1 MVARYPHLAAQE
13 DRMIYDIKKVK
24 EEAKKDFFKA
34 WKATAGQYPK
44 LDSAFKERLLKP
56 GQPEPH
62 PIPNM
67 VAKIRGNFLRLGFK
81 EVENPLFVE
90 EQDVYKQY
98 GPEAPA
104 ILDRCF
110 YLAGLPRPEI
120 GLSEAKIAK
129 IKGAV
134 PNFDAAKTD
143 ALKEV
148 LRDYKLG
155 RIEGDDFVETI
166 EKKLD
171 ITTEQST
178 NILSLFDELK
188 DLKAEPTTTTLR
200 SHMTAAWFET
210 VAALQDK
217 MPQPIKLFSIGL
229 RFRREQKVDATHLRA
244 HYGASCVVLD
254 ENMEIEAGK
263 ALAQEVMKPL
273 GFRDFEFEKKKATS
287 TYYANDSE
295 YEVYAKS
302 GEKRIEIADLGMYS
316 PIALANYEIKYPV
329 FNAGFGVERILMIKE
344 NFADVREV
352 MFPQFYHSIELT
364 DPDIARAIEINAKPK
379 TEEGKKLSEAIQKIG
394 LKNADAASPCSFEA
408 FRGKFLGKNII
419 VTILEKESD
428 TKLLGPAAVNDIYVY
443 NGGVYGIPPGGFK
456 EKAKEIMEKGINTKI
471 SYLHAISDYFA
482 AGIEEAIK
490 AGKPYSYQFKM
501 AKSAP
506 DINIKIADH
515 ALQYIQSKNKELMLK
530 GPIFTAIEVKLV

>member
-1 MVARYPHLAAQE
+1 
-13 DRMIYDIKKVK
+13 MIYDIKKIK
-24 EEAKKDFFKA
+24 EEAKKDFFRA
-34 WKATAGQYPK
+34 WKATVDQYPK
-44 LDSAFKERLLKP
+44 PSEAFKENLLKP

-67 VAKIRGNFLRLGFK
+67 AAKIRGNFLRLGFR
-81 EVENPLFVE
+81 EVENPLFIE

-120 GLSEAKIAK
+120 GLSDSKITK
-129 IKGAV
+129 IKNIV
-134 PNFDAAKTD
+134 PNFDVERTES
-143 ALKEV
+143 LKEI

-166 EKKLD
+166 EKRLN

-178 NILSLFDELK
+178 NIISLFDELK
-188 DLKAEPTTTTLR
+188 NLKAEPTTTTLR

-210 VAALQDK
+210 AAALQDK
-217 MPQPIKLFSIGL
+217 MPHPIKLFSIGL

-263 ALAQEVMKPL
+263 ALAQEIMKPL
-273 GFRDFEFEKKKATS
+273 GFKDFEYVKKTATS

-295 YEVYAKS
+295 YEVYASSAGK
-302 GEKRIEIADLGMYS
+302 KVEIADIGMYS
-316 PIALANYEIKYPV
+316 PIALANYDIKYPV
-329 FNAGFGVERILMIKE
+329 FNAGFGIERMIMIKE
-344 NFADVREV
+344 NFTDVREV
-352 MFPQFYHSIELT
+352 MFPQFYHSVDLS
-364 DPDIARAIEINAKPK
+364 DKDIAKAIGINITPK
-379 TEEGKKLSEAIQKIG
+379 TEDGKKLSEAIQKTA
-394 LKNADAASPCSFEA
+394 LKHGNDASPCRVEVFK
-408 FRGKFLGKNII
+408 GKFTNKNIT
-419 VTILEKESD
+419 VDLFEKESD
-428 TKLLGPAAVNDIYVY
+428 TKLLGPAALNDVYVY
-443 NGGVYGIPPGGFK
+443 NGGIYGVPPGGFK
-456 EKAKEIMEKGINTKI
+456 EKTKEIMEKGIKTDI
-471 SYLHAISDYFA
+471 TYLRAMADYFA
-482 AGIEEAIK
+482 AGVEDAVK

-515 ALQYIQSKNKELMLK
+515 ALQFIQSKNKELMLK
-530 GPIFTAIEVKLV
+530 GPLFTEIEAVLT

>member
-1 MVARYPHLAAQE
+1 
-13 DRMIYDIKKVK
+13 MIYDIKKIK
-24 EEAKKDFFKA
+24 EETKKDFFKA
-34 WKATAGQYPK
+34 WKETAGQFPK
-44 LDSAFKERLLKP
+44 PSDAFKEKLLKP

-62 PIPNM
+62 PVPNM

-81 EVENPLFVE
+81 EVENPLFIE

-104 ILDRCF
+104 ILDRCY

-120 GLSEAKIAK
+120 GLSDSKISK
-129 IKGAV
+129 IKGVV

-143 ALKEV
+143 ILKEI

-155 RIEGDDFVETI
+155 RIEGDDFLETI
-166 EKKLD
+166 KQKLN

-178 NILSLFDELK
+178 NIISAFDELK
-188 DLKAEPTTTTLR
+188 NLKAEPTTTTLR

-210 VAALQDK
+210 CAALQDK
-217 MPQPIKLFSIGL
+217 MQHPLKLFSIGL

-263 ALAQEVMKPL
+263 ALAQEIMKPL
-273 GFRDFEFEKKKATS
+273 GFKDFEYEKKKATS

-302 GEKRIEIADLGMYS
+302 GEKRIEIADVGMYS
-316 PIALANYEIKYPV
+316 PIALANYDIKYPV

-352 MFPQFYHSIELT
+352 MFPQFYQSVELT
-364 DPDIARAIEINAKPK
+364 DADIAKSISINVQPK
-379 TEEGKKLSEAIQKIG
+379 TDEGKKLSEAIQKTA

-408 FRGKFLGKNII
+408 FKGKFAGKSI
-419 VTILEKESD
+419 VVNILEKESS
-428 TKLLGPAAVNDIYVY
+428 TKLLGPAAVNDIYVH

-471 SYLHAISDYFA
+471 SYMRAISDYVA
-482 AGIEEAIK
+482 LGIEEAAK
-490 AGKPYSYQFKM
+490 AGKPYTYQFKM

-515 ALQYIQSKNKELMLK
+515 ALQFIQSKNKELMLK
-530 GPIFTAIEVKLV
+530 GPIFTEVEMKIM

>member
-1 MVARYPHLAAQE
+1 
-13 DRMIYDIKKVK
+13 MIYDIKKIK
-24 EEAKKDFFKA
+24 EEAKKDFFKT
-34 WKATAGQYPK
+34 WKQTAGQFPK
-44 LDSAFKERLLKP
+44 PDAVFKEKLLKP

-120 GLSEAKIAK
+120 GLPDSKIAK
-129 IKGAV
+129 IKNVV
-134 PNFDAAKTD
+134 PNFDVAKTNS
-143 ALKEV
+143 LKEI

-166 EKKLD
+166 EKKLN

-178 NILSLFDELK
+178 NIISIFDELK
-188 DLKAEPTTTTLR
+188 NLKAEPTTTTLR

-210 VAALQDK
+210 IAALQDRA
-217 MPQPIKLFSIGL
+217 PHPIKLFSIGL

-244 HYGASCVVLD
+244 HYGASCIICD

-263 ALAQEVMKPL
+263 ALAQEIMKPL
-273 GFRDFEFEKKKATS
+273 GFKDFEYEKKKATS

-302 GEKRIEIADLGMYS
+302 GEKRIEIADVGMYS

-344 NFADVREV
+344 NFTDVREV
-352 MFPQFYHSIELT
+352 MFSQFYQPIELT
-364 DPDIARAIEINAKPK
+364 DQDIAKAISINIQPK
-379 TEEGKKLSEAIQKIG
+379 TEDGKKLSEALQKTG
-394 LKNADAASPCSFEA
+394 LKNADAVSPCSFEA
-408 FRGKFLGKNII
+408 YSGKFMEKTIAVNII
-419 VTILEKESD
+419 EKESD
-428 TKLLGPAAVNDIYVY
+428 TKLLGPAVVNDIYVY

-456 EKAKEIMEKGINTKI
+456 EKASDKVKEIVEKGINTKI

-482 AGIEEAIK
+482 AGIEESVK

-501 AKSAP
+501 AKSAS
-506 DINIKIADH
+506 DINIQIANH

-530 GPIFTAIEVKLV
+530 GPIFTAVEMTFG